1 MENEKERFFH
11 FPIPFLQTFPFYI
24 KYERKLVSVIFV
36 SEVYN
41 AFISSFEK

>member
-1 MENEKERFFH
+1 MENEKELFFH
-11 FPIPFLQTFPFYI
+11 FPIPFFQIFPFHI
-24 KYERKLVSVIFV
+24 KYERKLLSVIFV